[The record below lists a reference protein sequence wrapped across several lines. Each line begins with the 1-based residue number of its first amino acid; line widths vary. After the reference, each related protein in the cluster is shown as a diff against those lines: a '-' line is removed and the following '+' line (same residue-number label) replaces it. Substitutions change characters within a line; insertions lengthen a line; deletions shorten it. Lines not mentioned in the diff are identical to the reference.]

1 MRTDRDVF
9 LSAVC
14 IFWLR
19 SWTLRNC
26 RHEMFM
32 YLQFSGYSFETT
44 TCPRLVHDWGET
56 LEQGTEPPNC
66 SPGAASSA
74 ASCTM
79 QVCALGWVKCREHI
93 SLLVILCIIVYVTNK
108 ANLSLIWASET
119 VLKKI
124 QPVYQD
130 RCHNSLLIQVRLSRT
145 SLFNWLYCWMLIIQS
160 MEYWKYIFP
169 NHWLR
174 KTWVVKISNK
184 WH

>member
-1 MRTDRDVF
+1 MNTEKLQTWNVYV
-9 LSAVC
+9 LT
-14 IFWLR
+14 IFWLFIWNHDLSR
-19 SWTLRNC
+19 
-26 RHEMFM
+26 
-32 YLQFSGYSFETT
+32 
-44 TCPRLVHDWGET
+44 TCPRLRWDPWARHRT
-56 LEQGTEPPNC
+56 TNC
-66 SPGAASSA
+66 SPGAA

-124 QPVYQD
+124 QPIYQD